1 MVLGKLENHMQNSK
15 TGQLSHTMHKNKL
28 KIAWKILNVRP
39 EAIKPLEEDIGSKL
53 FDISLGNVFLDLS
66 LQTKEQ
72 KQN

>member
-66 LQTKEQ
+66 LQTREQ
-72 KQN
+72 KQI